1 MRTHIAVGEPEA
13 HGSSQPN
20 PEVQGSQQVKDPGR
34 QGEALSWGLRH
45 HEAHLKPAHFWA
57 RCGAVCQS
65 QPPSAEGQERAGT
78 GELSSKGLSLEP
90 RPNKEPSAA
99 LHLLP
104 GSRPVSENSLP
115 CLHPAPRCLQGGASS
130 VSPQARSVSPSS
142 PHRSLLTL
150 SLWTPLCPRMR
161 MRTSGSTCGS
171 SQGWAPRTR
180 PHLCQSNSHSML
192 SAFGNLPRWGP
203 PLCRG
208 WAHSG
213 LDLHPMGSEP
223 HSSGYGNP
231 YCGSTAPCAPTCC
244 PLGHLSPSLAPP
256 ALYQAPDLDLGLGPQ
271 HPSPPGLCLA
281 DASRLPP
288 P

>member
-1 MRTHIAVGEPEA
+1 MSEPATKCRGTGEVRDRRA
-13 HGSSQPN
+13 L
-20 PEVQGSQQVKDPGR
+20 VKRPLLGAASK
-34 QGEALSWGLRH
+34 Q
-45 HEAHLKPAHFWA
+45 
-57 RCGAVCQS
+57 GAVC
-65 QPPSAEGQERAGT
+65 
-78 GELSSKGLSLEP
+78 GL
-90 RPNKEPSAA
+90 A
-99 LHLLP
+99 LA
-104 GSRPVSENSLP
+104 SRLQTLSENSLP
-115 CLHPAPRCLQGGASS
+115 CPHPAPRCLQGGASS

-142 PHRSLLTL
+142 PHRSRLTL

-161 MRTSGSTCGS
+161 MRASGSTGVS
-171 SQGWAPRTR
+171 SQSWAPRTR
-180 PHLCQSNSHSML
+180 PRLCQSNSHSTL

-231 YCGSTAPCAPTCC
+231 YCGSKAPCAPTCC